1 MKAIKILTLKLVV
14 FSIMVGS
21 IVYLI
26 QQYIMPSWIHK
37 SAWNILA
44 FFIILTWITGM
55 FSHYLLQLSKENSVS
70 ILLGGIGVRL
80 LSSIGFVAVMLM
92 LGVENIIL
100 FIVNF
105 FIIYFLYLLF
115 DIYMLIAN
123 LRPNSR

>member
-1 MKAIKILTLKLVV
+1 MKAIKILTLKLILLSLLLGGVIYV
-14 FSIMVGS
+14 
-21 IVYLI
+21 I
-26 QQYIMPSWIHK
+26 QQYIKPVWIHE
-37 SAWNILA
+37 SMWTIMA

-55 FSHYLLQLSKENSVS
+55 FTHYLLQLSKENSVS
-70 ILLGGIGVRL
+70 ILLGGIGLRL

-105 FIIYFLYLLF
+105 FIVYFLYLLF

>member
-1 MKAIKILTLKLVV
+1 MKAIKILTLKLILL
-14 FSIMVGS
+14 SLLLGGLIY
-21 IVYLI
+21 II
-26 QQYIMPSWIHK
+26 QQYVMPTWIHE
-37 SAWNILA
+37 SVWTILA

-55 FSHYLLQLSKENSVS
+55 FTHYLLQLSKENSVS
-70 ILLGGIGVRL
+70 ILLGGIGLRL

-105 FIIYFLYLLF
+105 FIVYFLYLLF

>member
-1 MKAIKILTLKLVV
+1 MKAVKILTLKLILL
-14 FSIMVGS
+14 SLLLGGLIY
-21 IVYLI
+21 II
-26 QQYIMPSWIHK
+26 QQYLMPTWIHE
-37 SAWNILA
+37 SVWTILA

-55 FSHYLLQLSKENSVS
+55 FTHYLLQLSKENSVS
-70 ILLGGIGVRL
+70 ILLGGIGLRL

-105 FIIYFLYLLF
+105 FIVYFLYLLF

>member
-1 MKAIKILTLKLVV
+1 MKAIKIITLKLILLSLLLGGV
-14 FSIMVGS
+14 I
-21 IVYLI
+21 YLI
-26 QQYIMPSWIHK
+26 QQYIKPTWIHE
-37 SAWNILA
+37 SMWTIMA

-55 FSHYLLQLSKENSVS
+55 FTHYLLQLSKENSVS
-70 ILLGGIGVRL
+70 ILLGGIGLRL

-105 FIIYFLYLLF
+105 FIVYFLYLLF

>member
-1 MKAIKILTLKLVV
+1 MKAIKILTIKLIL
-14 FSIMVGS
+14 FSLLVSGLFYFIQE
-21 IVYLI
+21 YL
-26 QQYIMPSWIHK
+26 MPTWIHE
-37 SAWNILA
+37 SMWTILA
-44 FFIILTWITGM
+44 FFTILTWITGM
-55 FSHYLLQLSKENSVS
+55 FTHYLLQLSKENSVS
-70 ILLGGIGVRL
+70 ILLGGIGLRL

-105 FIIYFLYLLF
+105 FIVYFLYLLF

>member
-1 MKAIKILTLKLVV
+1 MKAIKILTLKLILLSLLLGGVIYV
-14 FSIMVGS
+14 
-21 IVYLI
+21 I
-26 QQYIMPSWIHK
+26 QQYIKPAWIHE
-37 SAWNILA
+37 SMWTIMA

-55 FSHYLLQLSKENSVS
+55 FTHYLLQLSKENSVS
-70 ILLGGIGVRL
+70 ILLGGIGLRL

-105 FIIYFLYLLF
+105 FIVYFLYLLF

>member
-1 MKAIKILTLKLVV
+1 MKAIKILTLKLILL
-14 FSIMVGS
+14 SLLLGGGI
-21 IVYLI
+21 YLI
-26 QQYIMPSWIHK
+26 QQYIKPTWIHE
-37 SAWNILA
+37 SMWTIMA

-55 FSHYLLQLSKENSVS
+55 FTHYLLQLSKENSVS
-70 ILLGGIGVRL
+70 ILLGGIGLRL

-105 FIIYFLYLLF
+105 FIVYFLYLLF

>member
-1 MKAIKILTLKLVV
+1 MKAIKILTLKLILLSLLLGGLIYV
-14 FSIMVGS
+14 
-21 IVYLI
+21 I
-26 QQYIMPSWIHK
+26 QQFVMPTWIHE
-37 SAWNILA
+37 SIWTILA

-55 FSHYLLQLSKENSVS
+55 FTHYLLQLSKENSVS
-70 ILLGGIGVRL
+70 ILLGGIGLRL

-105 FIIYFLYLLF
+105 FIVYFLYLLF

>member
-1 MKAIKILTLKLVV
+1 MKAIKILTIKLILLSLLLGGVI
-14 FSIMVGS
+14 FA
-21 IVYLI
+21 I
-26 QQYIMPSWIHK
+26 QQYIMPSWIHE
-37 SAWNILA
+37 SMWTILA

-55 FSHYLLQLSKENSVS
+55 FTHYLLQLSKENSVS
-70 ILLGGIGVRL
+70 ILLGGIGLRL
-80 LSSIGFVAVMLM
+80 LSSIGFVAIMLM

-105 FIIYFLYLLF
+105 FIVYFLYLLF